1 MLRYEI
7 CALDR
12 EEFYNQILEQ
22 IKMSLME
29 KPIRM
34 FFFVSQAY
42 TISVTLADKMNNFQK
57 LSLAGLIY
65 QFFNSLIKCC
75 CARSFFLTQIRC
87 FTISCQHYKHFVL
100 LKLRFPYYIS
110 LYILGASRKTF
121 AFGRNP
127 VSKFFGFPFNFLKKI
142 L

>member
-65 QFFNSLIKCC
+65 
-75 CARSFFLTQIRC
+75 
-87 FTISCQHYKHFVL
+87 
-100 LKLRFPYYIS
+100 
-110 LYILGASRKTF
+110 
-121 AFGRNP
+121 
-127 VSKFFGFPFNFLKKI
+127 
-142 L
+142 

>member
-34 FFFVSQAY
+34 VFFVSQAY

-65 QFFNSLIKCC
+65 
-75 CARSFFLTQIRC
+75 
-87 FTISCQHYKHFVL
+87 
-100 LKLRFPYYIS
+100 
-110 LYILGASRKTF
+110 
-121 AFGRNP
+121 
-127 VSKFFGFPFNFLKKI
+127 
-142 L
+142 

>member
-22 IKMSLME
+22 IKISLME

-65 QFFNSLIKCC
+65 
-75 CARSFFLTQIRC
+75 
-87 FTISCQHYKHFVL
+87 
-100 LKLRFPYYIS
+100 
-110 LYILGASRKTF
+110 
-121 AFGRNP
+121 
-127 VSKFFGFPFNFLKKI
+127 
-142 L
+142 

>member
-42 TISVTLADKMNNFQK
+42 TISVTLADKMNNFQR

-65 QFFNSLIKCC
+65 
-75 CARSFFLTQIRC
+75 
-87 FTISCQHYKHFVL
+87 
-100 LKLRFPYYIS
+100 
-110 LYILGASRKTF
+110 
-121 AFGRNP
+121 
-127 VSKFFGFPFNFLKKI
+127 
-142 L
+142 